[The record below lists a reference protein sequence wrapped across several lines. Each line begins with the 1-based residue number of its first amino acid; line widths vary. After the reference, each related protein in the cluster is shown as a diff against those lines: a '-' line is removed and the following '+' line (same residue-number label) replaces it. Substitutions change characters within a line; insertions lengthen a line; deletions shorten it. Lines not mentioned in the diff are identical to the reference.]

1 MTQEDI
7 QCQSLDPYT
16 STHVCPP
23 VLIHIHENL
32 HLYTHTENRVSL
44 LFFFSLDKNVP
55 HTERT
60 VWFLT
65 NFWKGLSYVL
75 IPLTIRYELSSQ
87 ISNE

>member
-1 MTQEDI
+1 MSQKGSPLGML
-7 QCQSLDPYT
+7 CC
-16 STHVCPP
+16 VCPHP
-23 VLIHIHENL
+23 PTLVAEGFSIAIDLVSVLL
-32 HLYTHTENRVSL
+32 SGF

>member
-1 MTQEDI
+1 M
-7 QCQSLDPYT
+7 
-16 STHVCPP
+16 CPHP
-23 VLIHIHENL
+23 PTLVAEGFSIAIDLVSVLL
-32 HLYTHTENRVSL
+32 SGF